1 MKAVVFDLDGTLVD
15 SAPDIHAAANAML
28 AENGLGPLPYEQVK
42 SFVGNG
48 IPKLVERVMRAS
60 GIAYSSERHAALNA
74 TFLSLYSAK
83 PAELTVLSPGVYEM
97 LQSLKDRG
105 YGMGICTNKNHAQ
118 TLQVLKGVG
127 IIEFFGSI
135 IGGDS
140 LEVRKPD
147 PAPLSAC
154 FDQLGAGSRTYVG
167 DSEVD
172 GATAKAAG
180 IPFALY
186 SEGYRK
192 TDITEIP
199 HQFVFA
205 DFSALDDALAA
216 EFARQSAA

>member
-1 MKAVVFDLDGTLVD
+1 MPAVVFDLDGTLVD
-15 SAPDIHAAANAML
+15 SAPDIHAAANALL
-28 AENGLGPLPYEQVK
+28 AQNSLDPLPYEQVK

-60 GIAYSSERHAALNA
+60 RIEYSAERHADLNA
-74 TFLSLYSAK
+74 SFLTLYSAK
-83 PAELTVLSPGVYEM
+83 PADLTVLYPGVYEM
-97 LQSLKDRG
+97 LKSLKDRG

-118 TLQVLKGVG
+118 TLQVLEAVG
-127 IIEFFGSI
+127 IMGFFGSI

-147 PAPLSAC
+147 PAPLMAC
-154 FDQLGAGSRTYVG
+154 FEQLGAGSRYYVG

-172 GATAKAAG
+172 GATANAAG

-192 TDITEIP
+192 SALSDIP
-199 HQFVFA
+199 HQFAFSDFA
-205 DFSALDDALAA
+205 GLDLLLAA
-216 EFARQSAA
+216 EFAGVSAA